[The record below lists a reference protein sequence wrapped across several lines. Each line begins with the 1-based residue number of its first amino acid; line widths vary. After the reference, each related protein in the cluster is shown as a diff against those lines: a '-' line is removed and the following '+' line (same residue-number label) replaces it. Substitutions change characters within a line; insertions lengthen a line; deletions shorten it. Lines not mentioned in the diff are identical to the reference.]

1 MEIAIS
7 IAALIVGCII
17 GWLAQKSRQ
26 QALITKNEMLTKQ
39 ADETKD
45 EAQRQLAAVKEEAE
59 RRLESAKAEAQQ
71 NMNNA
76 KAEAQQQLDIAK
88 REASERLEATK
99 AEAQQQLEATKK
111 EASEQLAKTKAEAQ
125 QQLEATKKEA
135 SEQLAK
141 TKAEAQ
147 QQLET
152 LKKEASEQLAR
163 TKAEAQ
169 QQLEA
174 TKKEASE
181 QLARTKAEAQ
191 QQLEAVKKEASE
203 QLEATKKEASDLLA
217 KTKAEAEAQQQK
229 ALAEKD
235 AAWNDIMK
243 GQEQRFNETMARMSE
258 QMKNA
263 TADMLKDRQK
273 EFADSSNQQLGQ
285 IVNPLRETI
294 DKMKQTMA
302 DTTLKQT
309 EMSSVLKDNIERSMQ
324 QAMAAKKSAEELAN
338 ALKHGSKVQGD
349 WGEAVLD
356 ELLTSQ
362 GLVRGIH
369 YDTQAVIRDA
379 QGNTVHTDD
388 GATLRPDVILH
399 LDQRREVI
407 IDSKV
412 SLTAFLDY
420 ANADNEADRQRFL
433 KTHIDSLQKHVKE
446 LSTKDYSAY
455 VQPPKVRMDYVIMFV
470 PHTGALWTAL
480 NAQPDLWRKAMEQ
493 NVFIAD
499 EQTLFAALRIISLT
513 WTQIRQA
520 ENHEQVY
527 RLANEMLDRVG
538 QFMKKYTAI
547 GKALKT
553 ATTAYD
559 DAERKLQPSGQS
571 ILQTCAKLQKL
582 GAKQSDKNPLPQ
594 LIDIDEVAALTPPA
608 EDKDDN

>member
-147 QQLET
+147 QL
-152 LKKEASEQLAR
+152 
-163 TKAEAQ
+163 
-169 QQLEA
+169 LEA

-181 QLARTKAEAQ
+181 QLAKTKAEAQ

-369 YDTQAVIRDA
+369 YDTQTVIRDA

-594 LIDIDEVAALTPPA
+594 LIDIDEVAALAPPA
-608 EDKDDN
+608 DDQDEN

>member
-76 KAEAQQQLDIAK
+76 KAEAQQRLDIAK

-125 QQLEATKKEA
+125 QQLEA
-135 SEQLAK
+135 
-141 TKAEAQ
+141 
-147 QQLET
+147 
-152 LKKEASEQLAR
+152 LKN
-163 TKAEAQ
+163 
-169 QQLEA
+169 
-174 TKKEASE
+174 
-181 QLARTKAEAQ
+181 
-191 QQLEAVKKEASE
+191 EASE

-594 LIDIDEVAALTPPA
+594 LIDIDEVAALAPPA
-608 EDKDDN
+608 EDQDDN

>member
-125 QQLEATKKEA
+125 QQLEAVKKEASEQLEATKKEA

-152 LKKEASEQLAR
+152 L
-163 TKAEAQ
+163 
-169 QQLEA
+169 
-174 TKKEASE
+174 
-181 QLARTKAEAQ
+181 
-191 QQLEAVKKEASE
+191 KKEASE

-594 LIDIDEVAALTPPA
+594 LIDIDEVAALAPPA
-608 EDKDDN
+608 DDQDDN

>member
-59 RRLESAKAEAQQ
+59 RRLESAKTEAQQ

-76 KAEAQQQLDIAK
+76 KAEAQQRLDIAK

-125 QQLEATKKEA
+125 QQLEA
-135 SEQLAK
+135 
-141 TKAEAQ
+141 
-147 QQLET
+147 
-152 LKKEASEQLAR
+152 
-163 TKAEAQ
+163 
-169 QQLEA
+169 
-174 TKKEASE
+174 
-181 QLARTKAEAQ
+181 
-191 QQLEAVKKEASE
+191 VKKEAGE

-538 QFMKKYTAI
+538 QFMKKYAAI

-594 LIDIDEVAALTPPA
+594 LIDIDEVAALAPPA
-608 EDKDDN
+608 DDQDDN

>member
-99 AEAQQQLEATKK
+99 AEAQQQLETLKK
-111 EASEQLAKTKAEAQ
+111 EASE
-125 QQLEATKKEA
+125 QLEATKKEA

-141 TKAEAQ
+141 
-147 QQLET
+147 
-152 LKKEASEQLAR
+152 
-163 TKAEAQ
+163 
-169 QQLEA
+169 
-174 TKKEASE
+174 
-181 QLARTKAEAQ
+181 TKAEAQ

-203 QLEATKKEASDLLA
+203 QLEATKKEAGDLLA

-547 GKALKT
+547 GKALKS

-594 LIDIDEVAALTPPA
+594 LIDIDEVAALAPPA
-608 EDKDDN
+608 EDQDDN

>member
-99 AEAQQQLEATKK
+99 AEAQQQLEAT
-111 EASEQLAKTKAEAQ
+111 
-125 QQLEATKKEA
+125 
-135 SEQLAK
+135 
-141 TKAEAQ
+141 
-147 QQLET
+147 
-152 LKKEASEQLAR
+152 KKEASEQLAR

-594 LIDIDEVAALTPPA
+594 LIDIDEVAALAPPA
-608 EDKDDN
+608 EDQDDN

>member
-26 QALITKNEMLTKQ
+26 QALITQNEMLAKQ
-39 ADETKD
+39 ADEIKN

-59 RRLESAKAEAQQ
+59 RRMESAKAEAQQ

-88 REASERLEATK
+88 REASERLDAAK
-99 AEAQQQLEATKK
+99 AEAQQQLEAAKKEANEQLEATKK
-111 EASEQLAKTKAEAQ
+111 EASEQLAKTK
-125 QQLEATKKEA
+125 T
-135 SEQLAK
+135 
-141 TKAEAQ
+141 EAQ

-152 LKKEASEQLAR
+152 LKKEASEQLE
-163 TKAEAQ
+163 T
-169 QQLEA
+169 
-174 TKKEASE
+174 TKKEAN
-181 QLARTKAEAQ
+181 
-191 QQLEAVKKEASE
+191 
-203 QLEATKKEASDLLA
+203 DLLA

-243 GQEQRFNETMARMSE
+243 GQEQRFNETMTRMSE

-594 LIDIDEVAALTPPA
+594 LIDIDEVAALAQPA
-608 EDKDDN
+608 DDQDNN

>member
-26 QALITKNEMLTKQ
+26 QALITQNEMLAKQ
-39 ADETKD
+39 ADETKN

-59 RRLESAKAEAQQ
+59 RRMESAKAEAQQ

-88 REASERLEATK
+88 REASERLDATK

-111 EASEQLAKTKAEAQ
+111 EASEQLDAAKAEAQ
-125 QQLEATKKEA
+125 QQLETLKKEA

-152 LKKEASEQLAR
+152 LKKEASEQLE
-163 TKAEAQ
+163 T
-169 QQLEA
+169 
-174 TKKEASE
+174 TKKEAN
-181 QLARTKAEAQ
+181 
-191 QQLEAVKKEASE
+191 
-203 QLEATKKEASDLLA
+203 DLLA

-243 GQEQRFNETMARMSE
+243 GQEQRFNETMTRMSE

-594 LIDIDEVAALTPPA
+594 LIDIDEVAALAQPA
-608 EDKDDN
+608 EEQDDN

>member
-99 AEAQQQLEATKK
+99 AEAQHQLETLKK

-125 QQLEATKKEA
+125 QQLEA
-135 SEQLAK
+135 
-141 TKAEAQ
+141 
-147 QQLET
+147 
-152 LKKEASEQLAR
+152 
-163 TKAEAQ
+163 
-169 QQLEA
+169 
-174 TKKEASE
+174 
-181 QLARTKAEAQ
+181 
-191 QQLEAVKKEASE
+191 VKKEASE
-203 QLEATKKEASDLLA
+203 QLETTKKEAGNLLA

-470 PHTGALWTAL
+470 PNTGALWTAL

-594 LIDIDEVAALTPPA
+594 LIDIDEVAALVQPA
-608 EDKDDN
+608 DDKDDN

>member
-125 QQLEATKKEA
+125 QQLEA
-135 SEQLAK
+135 
-141 TKAEAQ
+141 
-147 QQLET
+147 
-152 LKKEASEQLAR
+152 
-163 TKAEAQ
+163 
-169 QQLEA
+169 
-174 TKKEASE
+174 
-181 QLARTKAEAQ
+181 
-191 QQLEAVKKEASE
+191 VKKEASE
-203 QLEATKKEASDLLA
+203 QLEATKKEAGDLLA

-594 LIDIDEVAALTPPA
+594 LIDIDEVAALVQPA
-608 EDKDDN
+608 DDQDDN

>member
-45 EAQRQLAAVKEEAE
+45 EAQRRLAAVKEEAE

-88 REASERLEATK
+88 REASERLETTK

-147 QQLET
+147 QQLEA
-152 LKKEASEQLAR
+152 LKN
-163 TKAEAQ
+163 
-169 QQLEA
+169 
-174 TKKEASE
+174 
-181 QLARTKAEAQ
+181 
-191 QQLEAVKKEASE
+191 EASE

-538 QFMKKYTAI
+538 QFMKKFTAI
-547 GKALKT
+547 DRALKSAT
-553 ATTAYD
+553 AAYD
-559 DAERKLQPSGQS
+559 DANRKLQPSGQS

-594 LIDIDEVAALTPPA
+594 LIDIDDIAVIAPPA
-608 EDKDDN
+608 EDNEEGKI

>member
-135 SEQLAK
+135 SEQL
-141 TKAEAQ
+141 
-147 QQLET
+147 
-152 LKKEASEQLAR
+152 
-163 TKAEAQ
+163 
-169 QQLEA
+169 EA
-174 TKKEASE
+174 TKKEAG
-181 QLARTKAEAQ
+181 
-191 QQLEAVKKEASE
+191 
-203 QLEATKKEASDLLA
+203 DLLA
-217 KTKAEAEAQQQK
+217 KTKAEADAQQQK

-369 YDTQAVIRDA
+369 YDTQAVICDA

-433 KTHIDSLQKHVKE
+433 KIHIDSLQKHVKE

-594 LIDIDEVAALTPPA
+594 LIDIDEVAALAPPA
-608 EDKDDN
+608 EDQDDN

>member
-125 QQLEATKKEA
+125 QL
-135 SEQLAK
+135 
-141 TKAEAQ
+141 
-147 QQLET
+147 
-152 LKKEASEQLAR
+152 
-163 TKAEAQ
+163 
-169 QQLEA
+169 LEA

-191 QQLEAVKKEASE
+191 QQLETLKKEASE

-594 LIDIDEVAALTPPA
+594 LIDIDEVAALAPPA
-608 EDKDDN
+608 DDQDDN

>member
-26 QALITKNEMLTKQ
+26 QALITQNEMLTKQ
-39 ADETKD
+39 ADEIKN

-76 KAEAQQQLDIAK
+76 KAEAQQQLDITK
-88 REASERLEATK
+88 REASERLDATK
-99 AEAQQQLEATKK
+99 AEAQQQLEAAKK
-111 EASEQLAKTKAEAQ
+111 EASE
-125 QQLEATKKEA
+125 QLEATKKEA

-152 LKKEASEQLAR
+152 LKKEASEQLE
-163 TKAEAQ
+163 T
-169 QQLEA
+169 
-174 TKKEASE
+174 
-181 QLARTKAEAQ
+181 
-191 QQLEAVKKEASE
+191 
-203 QLEATKKEASDLLA
+203 TKKEASDLLA

-243 GQEQRFNETMARMSE
+243 GQEQRFNETMTRMSE

-324 QAMAAKKSAEELAN
+324 QALAAKKSAEELAN

-594 LIDIDEVAALTPPA
+594 LIDIDEVAALAPPA
-608 EDKDDN
+608 DDQDDN

>member
-111 EASEQLAKTKAEAQ
+111 EASEQLAK
-125 QQLEATKKEA
+125 
-135 SEQLAK
+135 
-141 TKAEAQ
+141 
-147 QQLET
+147 
-152 LKKEASEQLAR
+152 

-309 EMSSVLKDNIERSMQ
+309 EISSVLKDNIERSMQ

-594 LIDIDEVAALTPPA
+594 LIDIDEVAALAPPA
-608 EDKDDN
+608 DDQDDN

>member
-45 EAQRQLAAVKEEAE
+45 EAQRQLAVVKEEAE
-59 RRLESAKAEAQQ
+59 HRLECAKAEAQQ
-71 NMNNA
+71 NMNNT

-99 AEAQQQLEATKK
+99 AEAQQQLETTKK

-125 QQLEATKKEA
+125 QQLEA
-135 SEQLAK
+135 
-141 TKAEAQ
+141 
-147 QQLET
+147 
-152 LKKEASEQLAR
+152 
-163 TKAEAQ
+163 
-169 QQLEA
+169 
-174 TKKEASE
+174 
-181 QLARTKAEAQ
+181 
-191 QQLEAVKKEASE
+191 VKKEASE
-203 QLEATKKEASDLLA
+203 QLETTKKEASDLLA

-309 EMSSVLKDNIERSMQ
+309 EMSSVLKDNIVRSMQ

-538 QFMKKYTAI
+538 QFMKKFTAI
-547 GKALKT
+547 DRALKSAT
-553 ATTAYD
+553 AAYD
-559 DAERKLQPSGQS
+559 DANRKLQPSGQS

-594 LIDIDEVAALTPPA
+594 LIDIDDIAVIAPPA
-608 EDKDDN
+608 EDNEEGKI

>member
-7 IAALIVGCII
+7 IVALIVGCII

-39 ADETKD
+39 ANETKD

-125 QQLEATKKEA
+125 QQLEAVKKEA

-141 TKAEAQ
+141 TKAEA
-147 QQLET
+147 L
-152 LKKEASEQLAR
+152 
-163 TKAEAQ
+163 

-174 TKKEASE
+174 
-181 QLARTKAEAQ
+181 L
-191 QQLEAVKKEASE
+191 KKEASE

-538 QFMKKYTAI
+538 QFMKKFTAI
-547 GKALKT
+547 DRALKSAT
-553 ATTAYD
+553 AAYD
-559 DAERKLQPSGQS
+559 DANRKLQPSGQS

-594 LIDIDEVAALTPPA
+594 LIDIDDIAVIAPPA
-608 EDKDDN
+608 EDNEEGKI

>member
-111 EASEQLAKTKAEAQ
+111 EASEQLAR
-125 QQLEATKKEA
+125 
-135 SEQLAK
+135 

-152 LKKEASEQLAR
+152 L
-163 TKAEAQ
+163 
-169 QQLEA
+169 
-174 TKKEASE
+174 
-181 QLARTKAEAQ
+181 
-191 QQLEAVKKEASE
+191 KKEASE

-285 IVNPLRETI
+285 IVIPLRETI

-369 YDTQAVIRDA
+369 YDTQTVIRDA

-594 LIDIDEVAALTPPA
+594 LIDIDEVAALAPPA
-608 EDKDDN
+608 DDQDDN

>member
-88 REASERLEATK
+88 REASERLET
-99 AEAQQQLEATKK
+99 
-111 EASEQLAKTKAEAQ
+111 
-125 QQLEATKKEA
+125 
-135 SEQLAK
+135 
-141 TKAEAQ
+141 
-147 QQLET
+147 
-152 LKKEASEQLAR
+152 

-191 QQLEAVKKEASE
+191 QQLEATKKEASE
-203 QLEATKKEASDLLA
+203 QLEATKKEANEQLA

-538 QFMKKYTAI
+538 QFMKKFTAI
-547 GKALKT
+547 DRALKSAT
-553 ATTAYD
+553 AAYD
-559 DAERKLQPSGQS
+559 DANRKLQPSGQS

-594 LIDIDEVAALTPPA
+594 LIDIDDIAVIAPPA
-608 EDKDDN
+608 EDNEEGKI

>member
-99 AEAQQQLEATKK
+99 AEAQHQLETLKK

-125 QQLEATKKEA
+125 QQLEA
-135 SEQLAK
+135 
-141 TKAEAQ
+141 
-147 QQLET
+147 
-152 LKKEASEQLAR
+152 
-163 TKAEAQ
+163 
-169 QQLEA
+169 
-174 TKKEASE
+174 
-181 QLARTKAEAQ
+181 
-191 QQLEAVKKEASE
+191 VKKEASE
-203 QLEATKKEASDLLA
+203 QLETTKKEAGNLLA

-513 WTQIRQA
+513 WTQIHQA

-594 LIDIDEVAALTPPA
+594 LIDIDEVAALAPPA
-608 EDKDDN
+608 DDKDDN